1 RQVSFPLPAGP
12 MMLNMDQ
19 SGGAA
24 PWATVQVSAAVP
36 LRQPAFFGYRMAKK
50 IEPVSQRVPGQWTR
64 GDVARVVITVEAT
77 AERNWVVVNDPI
89 PAGATIIGNFANQ
102 SQMLGSQENGGG
114 GTNFQA
120 TDADGKLWDVQVG
133 VQPSWIERRNDSW
146 RGYFGWVPRGS
157 FTIAYVMRL
166 NAPGV
171 YNLPSSRVEAMYS
184 PSINAQLPNAAFTI
198 RDK

>member
-1 RQVSFPLPAGP
+1 
-12 MMLNMDQ
+12 M
-19 SGGAA
+19 
-24 PWATVQVSAAVP
+24 
-36 LRQPAFFGYRMAKK
+36 K
-50 IEPVSQRVPGQWTR
+50 GQWTR
-64 GDVARVVITVEAT
+64 GDVARVTITVEAT

-102 SQMLGSQENGGG
+102 SQLLANQESGGG

-157 FTIAYVMRL
+157 FTVAYVMRL
-166 NAPGV
+166 NAPGT

-184 PSINAQLPNAAFTI
+184 PSINAQVPNAAFTI